1 MEYILY
7 EEKGQVGIIT
17 INREKALNAL
27 KQLQESYTISMMTSL
42 VGLDKNM
49 IMDALI
55 NDDIFI
61 LLEELNSL
69 SDKESFKAIIEPAL
83 ARLSKEDSAYILK
96 VLQEGFDYL
105 DSTFK
110 KNKKSIILFSVK
122 FKFVELF
129 ACSLS

>member
-1 MEYILY
+1 
-7 EEKGQVGIIT
+7 
-17 INREKALNAL
+17 
-27 KQLQESYTISMMTSL
+27 MMTSL

-83 ARLSKEDSAYILK
+83 ARLSKENSAYILK

-110 KNKKSIILFSVK
+110 KNKKTIILF
-122 FKFVELF
+122 
-129 ACSLS
+129 LSNVYPTEAIAKKTDVALLEYMMNIYESYQSYKK